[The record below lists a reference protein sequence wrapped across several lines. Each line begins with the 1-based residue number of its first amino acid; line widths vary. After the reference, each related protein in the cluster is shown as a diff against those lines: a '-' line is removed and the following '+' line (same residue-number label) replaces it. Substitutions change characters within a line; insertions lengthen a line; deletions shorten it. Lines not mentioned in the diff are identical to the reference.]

1 MNSFTNYIR
10 EAKKTELLTHDE
22 EIDLGRRIKN
32 GDQEAREHMIKANLR
47 LVISIAKKFEMFN
60 VPLLDLIQEG
70 NIGLIKAV
78 EKYDPE
84 KGFRFSTYAVWWIKQ
99 SIMHLTKN
107 YNRTVRVPTNV
118 VNDSTKI
125 RKIAKELGKE
135 LGRGASTEE
144 IAVKM
149 NVDHSKI
156 QHVMDSVRS
165 NLSLDFKFGE
175 DDNST
180 LASLIADQSA
190 EIPSST
196 LIMLR
201 KKICDKFGSL
211 TPQEAK
217 VIGYRFG
224 FFDGCPRS
232 IEETG
237 SLLEVDKDDV
247 YLIEQDVL
255 SRQACRRKM
264 KA

>member
-1 MNSFTNYIR
+1 MNSYTSYIR

-22 EIDLGRRIKN
+22 EIALGRRIRE
-32 GDQEAREHMIKANLR
+32 GDQAAREHMIKANLR
-47 LVISIAKKFEMFN
+47 LVISIANKFTNFQ

-70 NIGLIKAV
+70 NLGLIKAV

-118 VNDSTKI
+118 INASTKI
-125 RKIAKELGKE
+125 RKIAKELSLKN
-135 LGRGASTEE
+135 GRDPSAQE
-144 IAVKM
+144 IASELDI
-149 NVDHSKI
+149 DHDKV
-156 QHVMDSVRS
+156 QYVLNSVRS

-175 DDNST
+175 DESST
-180 LASLIADQSA
+180 LASLIEDQG
-190 EIPSST
+190 ITTPSST
-196 LIMLR
+196 LIILR

-237 SLLEVDKDDV
+237 SLLEVDRDDV
-247 YLIEQDVL
+247 YLIEQDIL
-255 SRQACRRKM
+255 SRQASRRKM
-264 KA
+264 KV